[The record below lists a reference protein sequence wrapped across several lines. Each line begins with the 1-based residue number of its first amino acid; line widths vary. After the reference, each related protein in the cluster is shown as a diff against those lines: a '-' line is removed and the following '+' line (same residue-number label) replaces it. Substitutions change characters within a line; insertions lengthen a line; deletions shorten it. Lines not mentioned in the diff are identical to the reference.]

1 MARTRS
7 GLRLSLLRLAAVL
20 FSVVVAL
27 LLAEAA
33 VRLFPGLLNERLQH
47 AAFSKYDTLP
57 GGIFQFEGI
66 TRARFMRADFPT
78 RAFSH
83 GLFWSH
89 RTDENGFRNPP
100 GLSDREVLLLGDS
113 LVYGH
118 GVDGENTVGALL
130 RSRHGVQAYDLSAQG
145 QCIYENY
152 LALRLFLEDLRPE
165 TVLLFVFVNDIRDV
179 EQRRH
184 LVMGGEIPEI
194 STFDYS
200 LIRDRLA
207 DLRQFREPW
216 PVRAAFASSIVR
228 MIAKTRGY
236 HPPKPP
242 ESSTPEQWRKAAAD
256 ADHDRPT
263 NNSVPT
269 VILDDS
275 RFQPVE
281 HYYGALIGDLASR
294 CRQTGARLVLIHL
307 VPPTARPWTQRERAQ
322 TKLRAS
328 LQEICNRHQLEL
340 YDTAGFFQGKTEW
353 ILPGDGHFNPA
364 GNRALADFLE
374 ANVLDEG

>member
-1 MARTRS
+1 MARTSS
-7 GLRLSLLRLAAVL
+7 GLRLTLLRLAAVL
-20 FSVVVAL
+20 ISVVVSL
-27 LLAEAA
+27 LLAEGG
-33 VRLFPGLLNERLQH
+33 VRLFPRLLNEKLQH

-66 TRARFMRADFPT
+66 TRARFMRADYTT

-100 GLSDREVLLLGDS
+100 GFSDRKVLLLGDS
-113 LVYGH
+113 LIYGH
-118 GVDGENTVGALL
+118 GVDGEETVGAFL

-145 QCIYENY
+145 QCLYENY
-152 LALRLFLEDLRPE
+152 LALRLLLDEFRPE

-179 EQRRH
+179 EQRRRGQS
-184 LVMGGEIPEI
+184 LSAIPEI
-194 STFDYS
+194 SDFDYS
-200 LIRDRLA
+200 LIRQRLT
-207 DLRQFREPW
+207 DLRRFHEPW

-228 MIAKTRGY
+228 MVAKTRGY

-242 ESSTPEQWRKAAAD
+242 ESSTPEQWRKVAAI

-263 NNSVPT
+263 NNNVPD
-269 VILDDS
+269 VVLDDS
-275 RFQPVE
+275 KFEPVE
-281 HYYGALIGDLASR
+281 RYYDALLGDLASR
-294 CRQTGARLVLIHL
+294 CRQTGARLVLVHL
-307 VPPTARPWTQRERAQ
+307 VPPTAKPWRQRERAQ
-322 TKLRAS
+322 NKLQAS
-328 LQEICNRHQLEL
+328 LQEICNRNQLEL
-340 YDTAGFFQGKTEW
+340 YNTTDFFQGKIEW

-374 ANVLDEG
+374 ANVLDVD